1 MSLHIF
7 LKIMHHLLEALI
19 LKWHKLIQ
27 ILFLMQWHGV
37 IEQSKLHKLHL
48 HGFDAFTFDYAF
60 ILAICLLL
68 HLEYLVKL
76 FEEAV
81 DSFAVTWSFQA

>member
-1 MSLHIF
+1 
-7 LKIMHHLLEALI
+7 MHHLLKALI
-19 LKWHKLIQ
+19 LKWNKLIQ
-27 ILFLMQWHGV
+27 ILFLMQRHGV
-37 IEQSKLHKLHL
+37 IKEGKLHELHL

-68 HLEYLVKL
+68 YLEHLIEL
-76 FEEAV
+76 FEEPI